1 MSISV
6 TIDQNSFDEALAT
19 MRILKSYLP
28 TNAVSVIADCAERTK
43 DQIVYETVKVL
54 NIDEERVQSEIFVVH
69 TDTGTLQGHKSTIK
83 SKGKPIEL
91 ITFSEDA
98 AGWKWK
104 KPTPVHAR
112 IYRQG
117 PTHELRHV
125 FVAKGNIYGRK
136 QNHGSETTTGRV
148 FAWMKYVTKDKSL
161 RYPIEI
167 LRTVRV
173 QDIQDKPELIDPV
186 TETGADA
193 VVSDYEK
200 TIDEVFGNV

>member
-1 MSISV
+1 MSFSV
-6 TIDQNSFDEALAT
+6 TIDQASFDVALAT
-19 MRILKSYLP
+19 MRILKSILP
-28 TNAVSVIADCAERTK
+28 TAAVSVITECAEQTK

-54 NIDEERVQSEIFVVH
+54 NIGDERVNSEIAVTH
-69 TDTGTLQGHKSTIK
+69 SANGILQDHKSTIV

-98 AGWKWK
+98 GNWKWK

-117 PTHELRHV
+117 ATHEFRHV
-125 FVAKGNIYGRK
+125 FVSKGHIYGRK
-136 QNHGSETTTGRV
+136 QHGGGEAPGRV
-148 FAWMKYVTKDKSL
+148 YSWMKYIAKTKGL
-161 RYPIEI
+161 RYPIEL

-186 TETGADA
+186 TETGSDA
-193 VVSDYEK
+193 VVSDYENA
-200 TIDEVFGNV
+200 IDEVFANV

>member
-1 MSISV
+1 MSVSI
-6 TIDQNSFDEALAT
+6 TIDQNSFDEALAA

-28 TNAVSVIADCAERTK
+28 TNAVSVIAECAERTK

-54 NIDEERVQSEIFVVH
+54 NIDDERVQSEISVAH
-69 TDTGTLQGHKSTIK
+69 ADTGTLQGHKSTIK

-104 KPTPVHAR
+104 KPTPIHAR

-117 PTHELRHV
+117 ATHEFRHA
-125 FVAKGNIYGRK
+125 FVSNGHIYGRK
-136 QNHGSETTTGRV
+136 QHSGGGEATGRV
-148 FAWMKYVTKDKSL
+148 YAWMKYAAKDKAL
-161 RYPIEI
+161 RFPIEI

-173 QDIQDKPELIDPV
+173 QDIQYQSELIDPV

-193 VVSDYEK
+193 VISDYEK
-200 TIDEVFGNV
+200 AIDEVFGNV